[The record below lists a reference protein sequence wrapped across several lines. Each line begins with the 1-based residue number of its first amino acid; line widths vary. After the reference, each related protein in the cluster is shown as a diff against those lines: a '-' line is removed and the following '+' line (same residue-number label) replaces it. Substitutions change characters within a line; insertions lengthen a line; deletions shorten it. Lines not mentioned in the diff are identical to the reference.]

1 MRSSPRSRAIAL
13 AVLLGLVAALT
24 TTAAPAAAE
33 PGSASAFHGT
43 EPTRVVDTRT
53 GLGTAAGPL
62 AAGADRTIRLAGL
75 GGVPATGVTA
85 VVANLTV
92 TDTTAAS
99 HLTAW
104 PTDQPRPHASNLNWP
119 AGDTRANLAV
129 LPLSPSGDITVTNNA
144 GTTHLLIDVVG
155 WYDTAASD
163 APGLRTLPPTR
174 VVDSRDGTG
183 TVGEPLGPKESR
195 PITLAGL
202 GGVPAT
208 GVTAVVAN
216 LTVTD
221 TTAASHLTAWPTD
234 QPRPHASNLNW
245 PAGDTRANLAVL
257 PLSPSGDITVTNNA
271 GTTDLVIDVVGW
283 YDTAASD
290 APGLTTRA
298 PFRAVDTRSG
308 TGTLAAP
315 LGAGHF
321 RTVALAGTGPVP
333 AGVSAVVANVTVTGG
348 TSASHLTTWPSDR
361 TRPSASNLNWP
372 AGDTRA
378 NLAVIPLAPDG
389 TANLFNNTGS
399 ANVVVDVV
407 GWFTGPT
414 LDLHVTGVGTLAG
427 YATIRVVPRGFTPA
441 GTELR
446 LDGPEGPLLG
456 TSATNPAGFEVDTTS
471 LTNGPHTLV
480 ALATSG
486 DRTVTTTRSVAVDN
500 RTYDWS
506 RVDAT
511 MQRKVD
517 DIPLPGNALLVAHHG
532 EVVYEQGF
540 GTYTSETPMFIA
552 SATKWLSGAVIMR
565 LVDRGLL
572 RLDMPVS
579 ELLPEFTGQKGQV
592 TLRQLLAFTSG
603 LEPDPVC
610 AGRAAYTLATCTATI
625 AAAPMTAAP
634 GAQYRY
640 GSGHLVVAARM
651 AEVATGTPFA
661 TLFAEELTEPL
672 GMDDTLFLNTTNP
685 NPAGSAISTLADYAR
700 FIEAMWD
707 FGTHDGE
714 RYLSTAAVQ
723 QMQRDQTAGAP
734 MVATSG
740 IRKALGSRY
749 GLAEWFDV
757 LDPATGAYEVSS
769 PGAFGFH
776 PWIDRERDLYGVYAV
791 YLNDDDISAGGWDVK
806 DEVRAAVDG

>member
-24 TTAAPAAAE
+24 STAEPATAE
-33 PGSASAFHGT
+33 PGTASGFHGT
-43 EPTRVVDTRT
+43 EPTRVVDTRK
-53 GLGTAAGPL
+53 GLGTAAGPI
-62 AAGADRTIRLAGL
+62 AAGADRTIRLAGR

-104 PTDQPRPHASNLNWP
+104 PTNQPRPDASNLNWP

-129 LPLSPSGDITVTNNA
+129 LPLSPDGDITVTNNT

-155 WYDTAASD
+155 WYDTPTPESAA
-163 APGLRTLPPTR
+163 P
-174 VVDSRDGTG
+174 
-183 TVGEPLGPKESR
+183 
-195 PITLAGL
+195 
-202 GGVPAT
+202 
-208 GVTAVVAN
+208 
-216 LTVTD
+216 
-221 TTAASHLTAWPTD
+221 
-234 QPRPHASNLNW
+234 
-245 PAGDTRANLAVL
+245 
-257 PLSPSGDITVTNNA
+257 
-271 GTTDLVIDVVGW
+271 
-283 YDTAASD
+283 D

-298 PFRAVDTRSG
+298 PFRAVDTRKG

-315 LGAGHF
+315 LGAGDV
-321 RTVALAGTGPVP
+321 RTVLLAGTGPVP
-333 AGVSAVVANVTVTGG
+333 TGVSAVVANVTVTGG
-348 TSASHLTTWPSDR
+348 TSTSHLTTWPSDR

-389 TANLFNNTGS
+389 TANLFNNSGS
-399 ANVVVDVV
+399 VHVVLDVV

-414 LDLHVTGVGTLAG
+414 LDLHVAGVGTLAG
-427 YATIRVVPRGFTPA
+427 DATVRVVPRGFTPA
-441 GTELR
+441 STELR
-446 LDGPEGPLLG
+446 LDGPTGALLG
-456 TSATNPAGFEVDTTS
+456 TSTANPASFEIDTTS
-471 LTNGPHTLV
+471 LTNGPHSLI

-486 DRTVTTTRSVAVDN
+486 DRTVTTTRSVTVDN
-500 RTYDWS
+500 QTYDWS
-506 RVDAT
+506 RVTAT

-517 DIPLPGNALLVAHHG
+517 DIPLPGNALLVARHG
-532 EVVYEQGF
+532 EVVYDRGF

-565 LVDRGLL
+565 LVDRGEL
-572 RLDMPVS
+572 RLDMRVS

-672 GMDDTLFLNTTNP
+672 GMANTLFLNTTNP
-685 NPAGSAISTLADYAR
+685 NPAGSAISTLADYTR
-700 FIEAMWD
+700 FLEVMWD
-707 FGTHDGE
+707 FGVHDGE
-714 RYLSTAAVQ
+714 RHLSTAAVQ

-734 MVATSG
+734 MVAASP

-749 GLAEWFDV
+749 GLAQWFDV

-791 YLNDDDISAGGWDVK
+791 YLPGDDISAGGWDVK